1 MTNHAN
7 RLWELLGELEA
18 RPEGMSYNGS
28 HYYEADQQ
36 GHWQWVSDRNA
47 LAILRD
53 KARRVL
59 DAAFIRIDWAVES
72 RGQIV
77 LWAVVGSD
85 DEMIA
90 DCVESYESALIAGLE
105 HIIEQRGDGK

>member
-1 MTNHAN
+1 LKWSN
-7 RLWELLGELEA
+7 ELLGWDDA
-18 RPEGMSYNGS
+18 YRQPVTEG
-28 HYYEADQQ
+28 
-36 GHWQWVSDRNA
+36 NA

-53 KARRVL
+53 AARRVL

-105 HIIEQRGDGK
+105 HIVEQRGDGK

>member
-1 MTNHAN
+1 MTDHAN
-7 RLWELLGELEA
+7 RLWELLGELGA
-18 RPEGMSYNGS
+18 RPGTMECDDDENV
-28 HYYEADQQ
+28 
-36 GHWQWVSDRNA
+36 VSAGTWEPVEESIA

-53 KARRVL
+53 ESRRVL

-105 HIIEQRGDGK
+105 HIVEQRGDGK